1 MTRYYLVRHG
11 ETEANKS
18 GILQGQLD
26 VPLSDVG
33 LKQAELVARA
43 LSEAGLD
50 EIWSSDLSRA
60 SRTAERILAGQRK
73 RRAAAVTL
81 DSGLREIHCGILQGK
96 TLAEAEKLWPE
107 VFKELKREPLNAPRP
122 GGESYLE
129 AYQRAVAA
137 FERIRE
143 SCRGKTPV
151 PGAVAIVCHGG
162 VIRNL
167 LAYGKG
173 QTVDPGVSSVANCSI
188 SILDEIGDKL
198 TVSKENEVEH
208 LLCMGFDPREKAQV
222 YKW

>member
-96 TLAEAEKLWPE
+96 TLAEAE
-107 VFKELKREPLNAPRP
+107 LNAPRP

-173 QTVDPGVSSVANCSI
+173 QTVDPGAPSVANCSI